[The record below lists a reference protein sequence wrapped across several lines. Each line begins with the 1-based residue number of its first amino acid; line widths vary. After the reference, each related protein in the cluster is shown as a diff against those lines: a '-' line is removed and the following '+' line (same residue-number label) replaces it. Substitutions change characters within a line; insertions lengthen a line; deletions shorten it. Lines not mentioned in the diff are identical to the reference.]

1 MNNRLLGALAIF
13 FIILSV
19 IFYVSTGAFF
29 YLGLIIVNCCA
40 AICMFGRNRGIV
52 LFFMFLGFLGMI
64 FTAYQG
70 MIYFS
75 QIQIN

>member
-19 IFYVSTGAFF
+19 IFYINTGALF
-29 YLGLIIVNCCA
+29 YAGLILVNCCA
-40 AICMFGRNRGIV
+40 AFCMLGRNRGFV
-52 LFFMFLGFLGMI
+52 LFFMLLGTLGMI

-70 MIYFS
+70 TIYFS
-75 QIQIN
+75 